1 MAAQNSRT
9 GYGLQSKCRLY
20 YSGEENKYELWEV
33 KFIGY
38 LRTLKLHTVITA
50 EVPDADKNAEVF
62 AGLVQVL
69 DDTSLSL
76 IIRDAKDKGKEALK
90 ILREHYIGASK
101 PCIIS
106 LYTELTSLKKSDTED
121 VTNYMIRAE
130 TASASLKA
138 AGETISDSLL
148 IAIHI
153 KI

>member
-1 MAAQNSRT
+1 MYNLSSIAFKLIIHH
-9 GYGLQSKCRLY
+9 YGCAELAHRLWAQSKCRLC

-101 PCIIS
+101 PRIIS
-106 LYTELTSLKKSDTED
+106 LYI
-121 VTNYMIRAE
+121 Y
-130 TASASLKA
+130 
-138 AGETISDSLL
+138 
-148 IAIHI
+148 
-153 KI
+153 